1 MIITF
6 KKTLAIVIFDGF
18 HVDLIT
24 NYGDEDH
31 YNYDDQGIG
40 LGKSTANHEKKGGS
54 ADLPLNRSIDTQN
67 KLLRPLKTKR
77 GNVWECHR
85 DLANKTAYSTNRME
99 LVLEKCS

>member
-40 LGKSTANHEKKGGS
+40 LGKSTANHEKKGGFC
-54 ADLPLNRSIDTQN
+54 RSS
-67 KLLRPLKTKR
+67 LKPI
-77 GNVWECHR
+77 HR
-85 DLANKTAYSTNRME
+85 YPKQTAETAKN
-99 LVLEKCS
+99 